1 MKCRGKGLKMAEIIR
16 VNAQELKSFGE
27 KNFAPNVV
35 YQSSEIKVVLAYFKK
50 GQFIPVH
57 TPAVDLVLYI
67 LEGEAEV
74 VAGDERLTAAK
85 DDLIIIPKGAK
96 RGIRARTELT
106 ILHVV
111 QPPPAA
117 EDHNEVHAKLAKGRF
132 E

>member
-1 MKCRGKGLKMAEIIR
+1 LDFTVIGGKRQGH
-16 VNAQELKSFGE
+16 NAKELKSLGE

-35 YQSSEIKVVLAYFKK
+35 YQSTEIKVVLAYFKK

-57 TPAVDLVLYI
+57 APGVDLILYI

-74 VAGDERLTAAK
+74 VAGEERLTSAK
-85 DDLIIIPKGAK
+85 DDLIIIPKL
-96 RGIRARTELT
+96 TELT

-111 QPPPAA
+111 QPPPTA
-117 EDHNEVHAKLAKGRF
+117 EDHNEVHAKLAQGRF

>member
-1 MKCRGKGLKMAEIIR
+1 MAEIVK
-16 VNAQELKSFGE
+16 VNAKELKSFGE
-27 KNFAPNVV
+27 TNFAPNVV
-35 YQSSEIKVVLAYFKK
+35 YQSADIKVVLAYFKT

-57 TPAVDLVLYI
+57 TPAVDLILVI

-74 VAGDERLTAAK
+74 VAGDERLTARQN
-85 DDLIIIPKGAK
+85 DLIVIPKGAK
-96 RGIRARTELT
+96 RGVKALTELT

-117 EDHNEVHAKLAKGRF
+117 EDHNEVHAKLAQGRF